1 MEVMGR
7 GLRQIIQETPGYFH
21 LLTKY
26 TGWKLFK
33 KRSPIFGSADIIN
46 VCNLHCDHCYWW
58 TNRKESDELTLEQWK
73 EVIDEKFK
81 KQHVFAVT
89 VIGGEPM
96 MRPDVVELFAKE
108 FPRRACVVTNG
119 TFPLPKIK
127 DLYFYWISIDGDKS
141 THNSIR

>member
-1 MEVMGR
+1 MLMKESLKIIRMRIKHIMEVMGR
-7 GLRQIIQETPGYFH
+7 GLKQIIQESPQYFH
-21 LLTKY
+21 LMTKY

-33 KRSPIFGSADIIN
+33 RRSPIFGSADIIN

-89 VIGGEPM
+89 VIGGNDET
-96 MRPDVVELFAKE
+96 RCCQIICK
-108 FPRRACVVTNG
+108 R
-119 TFPLPKIK
+119 
-127 DLYFYWISIDGDKS
+127 IS
-141 THNSIR
+141 